1 MRKST
6 QNKKKSVL
14 PFMLLLILSF
24 VMSIGASFFYLKDKF
39 SFESSLI
46 SVKEL
51 QGHEKGDENA
61 GERQMR
67 LYKPIERDL
76 PIRGGT
82 VLRKDTLL
90 VMVEDFIR
98 KRVEPYRV
106 DLLDLYLDREGVIY
120 IDFGSEIKKNFRGDA
135 YEELSILAGLYK
147 GIKETVPGLTAMK
160 LLIEGK
166 EEKSFGGHIDIS
178 RPIGDEVTYNV
189 Q

>member
-1 MRKST
+1 MKKST
-6 QNKKKSVL
+6 QTKKKSIL
-14 PFMLLLILSF
+14 PFMLMLIIAF
-24 VMSIGASFFYLKDKF
+24 VMSIGASFFFLKDKF
-39 SFESSLI
+39 SFESSFI
-46 SVKEL
+46 PGGEL
-51 QGHEKGDENA
+51 KSRGKGDEGS
-61 GERQMR
+61 GETRMR
-67 LYKPIERDL
+67 LYKPKERDL

-106 DLLDLYLDREGVIY
+106 NLLDLYLDKEGVIY
-120 IDFGSEIKKNFRGDA
+120 IDFGSDIQKNFRGDA
-135 YEELSILAGLYK
+135 YEELTILAGLYK

-178 RPIGDEVTYNV
+178 RPIGEEVTYNV

>member
-6 QNKKKSVL
+6 QNKKKSVVT
-14 PFMLLLILSF
+14 FMLLLIAAF
-24 VMSIGASFFYLKDKF
+24 VMSIGASFIYLKDKF
-39 SFESSLI
+39 SFESPFI
-46 SVKEL
+46 SGGEF
-51 QGHEKGDENA
+51 QSHQKGNENA
-61 GERQMR
+61 GESRMR
-67 LYKPIERDL
+67 LYKPKERDL

-90 VMVEDFIR
+90 VIVEDFIR

-106 DLLDLYLDREGVIY
+106 NLLDLYLDKEGVIY
-120 IDFGSEIKKNFRGDA
+120 IDLGSEIKKNFRGDA
-135 YEELSILAGLYK
+135 SEELGILAGLYK

-160 LLIEGK
+160 ILIEGK

-178 RPIGDEVTYNV
+178 RPIGEEVTYNV

>member
-1 MRKST
+1 MKKST
-6 QNKKKSVL
+6 QNKKKSIV
-14 PFMLLLILSF
+14 PFMLLLIAAF
-24 VMSIGASFFYLKDKF
+24 VLSIGASFFYLKDKF
-39 SFESSLI
+39 AFEASF
-46 SVKEL
+46 VAGGEL
-51 QGHEKGDENA
+51 KSHEKG
-61 GERQMR
+61 GEFPEEKRMR
-67 LYKPIERDL
+67 LYKPKERDL

-98 KRVEPYRV
+98 KQAEPYRV

-135 YEELSILAGLYK
+135 YEELNILAGLYK
-147 GIKETVPGLTAMK
+147 GIKDTVPGLTAMK
-160 LLIEGK
+160 ILIEGS

-178 RPIGDEVTYNV
+178 RPIGEEVMYNV

>member
-1 MRKST
+1 MKKST
-6 QNKKKSVL
+6 PTKKKGTL
-14 PFMLLLILSF
+14 PFMLLLISAF
-24 VMSIGASFFYLKDKF
+24 VISIGASFFYLKDKF
-39 SFESSLI
+39 SFESSI
-46 SVKEL
+46 IAVEEL
-51 QGHEKGDENA
+51 KGHEKGGENS
-61 GERQMR
+61 GERRMR
-67 LYKPIERDL
+67 LYKPKERDL

-82 VLRKDTLL
+82 VLRKDTIL

-98 KRVEPYRV
+98 KQAEPYRV

-147 GIKETVPGLTAMK
+147 GIKDTVPGLTAMK
-160 LLIEGK
+160 ILIEGS

-178 RPIGDEVTYNV
+178 RPIGEEVMYNV

>member
-1 MRKST
+1 MKQST
-6 QNKKKSVL
+6 QNKKNSIA
-14 PFMLLLILSF
+14 PFMVLLILSF
-24 VMSIGASFFYLKDKF
+24 VISIGASFFYLKDKF
-39 SFESSLI
+39 AFESSFI
-46 SVKEL
+46 SAGGSKS
-51 QGHEKGDENA
+51 HENGDENA
-61 GERQMR
+61 GERRMR
-67 LYKPIERDL
+67 LYKPAERDL
-76 PIRGGT
+76 PILGGT
-82 VLRKDTLL
+82 VYRKDTLL

-106 DLLDLYLDREGVIY
+106 DLLDLYLDRDGVIY

-178 RPIGDEVTYNV
+178 RPIGEEVTYNV